1 MLKVMKKRRSRFFK
15 DFRLGEMKFMVP
27 FTEIEKKKEGFGDNS
42 EDVKK

>member
-27 FTEIEKKKEGFGDNS
+27 FTEIEKKKRGIWG
-42 EDVKK
+42 